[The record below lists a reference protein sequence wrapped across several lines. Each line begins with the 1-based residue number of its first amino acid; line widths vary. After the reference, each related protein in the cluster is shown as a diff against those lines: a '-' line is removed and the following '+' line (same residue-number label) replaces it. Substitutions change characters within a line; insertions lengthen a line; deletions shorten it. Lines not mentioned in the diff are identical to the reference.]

1 MCRRAWAAR
10 RRSVSGSGGG
20 DCGDHRRACRQT
32 GPKGGGEPP
41 GWSLG
46 FSGHRLSLA
55 EARRGCCGLTG
66 ASWFRCAGI
75 GWLGRQDR
83 RGGRAARQE
92 AGDRAA
98 GSGGPRGKA
107 APLGVKTDQDRPMP
121 TYNAVAGAGTKLKAV
136 AAIGRNTD
144 APVAAL
150 PSRGRTA
157 SARTRRD
164 DGSLLCS
171 ATTVVDG
178 LKADPTLLVCGRP
191 SGRRAQRSVV
201 ATVSHIEPAN
211 RRRLDIV
218 IPGFAIG
225 TVSPACVSGPIA

>member
-1 MCRRAWAAR
+1 M
-10 RRSVSGSGGG
+10 SGGPG
-20 DCGDHRRACRQT
+20 RPAGGRCQDPVVATAAILAALAAKPAQRA
-32 GPKGGGEPP
+32 GANHPGGRLVFLAIG
-41 GWSLG
+41 
-46 FSGHRLSLA
+46 LSLP

-66 ASWFRCAGI
+66 ASWFRCAAI
-75 GWLGRQDR
+75 GWRGRQDR

-92 AGDRAA
+92 ASDRGA
-98 GSGGPRGKA
+98 GAGGPRGRA
-107 APLGVKTDQDRPMP
+107 APLGAKTDQDRPMP
-121 TYNAVAGAGTKLKAV
+121 TYNALAGAGTKLNAV

-150 PSRGRTA
+150 SSRGRTA

-211 RRRLDIV
+211 RRRLDNV

-225 TVSPACVSGPIA
+225 TASPACVSGPIA